1 MSQFDFK
8 PPGTPH
14 KSKEEID
21 RELAITES
29 LNKIKNTILV
39 MSGKGGVGK
48 SSVSVN
54 LALSLAKKGFKVGL
68 MDIDIH
74 GPDVPR
80 MLGKKDDLL
89 NTNNAQKLVPIEY
102 NQNLKFVSM
111 ESLMPKK
118 DEAIIWRG
126 PMKHS
131 VIKQFIGDV
140 NWGNLDYLVIDAPP
154 GTGDE
159 PLTIA
164 QTVRNAEALI
174 VTTPQEISLADVRK
188 SIAFCKTIN
197 LDIIG
202 IVENMSD
209 TICPHCGKEI
219 RLFGSGGGEKL
230 AQSSS
235 LRFLG
240 KIPFESDVVTCG
252 DAGVPLI
259 EKHPD
264 SPASQAFI
272 KITDLIVKV
281 KG

>member
-1 MSQFDFK
+1 MSQFEFNTQ
-8 PPGTPH
+8 GMPH

-21 RELAITES
+21 HENAITAS

-54 LALSLAKKGFKVGL
+54 LALALAKKDLKVGL

-74 GPDVPR
+74 GPDIPR
-80 MLGKKDDLL
+80 MLGKKDML
-89 NTNNAQKLVPIEY
+89 NTNNSQKLIPLEY
-102 NQNLKFVSM
+102 SKNLKFISM
-111 ESLMPKK
+111 ESLMPNK

-140 NWGNLDYLVIDAPP
+140 EWGNLDYLIIDAPP

-159 PLTIA
+159 PLSIA
-164 QTVRNAEALI
+164 QTIKHAKAII

-188 SIAFCKTIN
+188 SINFCKTIH
-197 LDIIG
+197 LEIAGVI
-202 IVENMSD
+202 ENMSD
-209 TICPHCGKEI
+209 SACPHCGKEI
-219 RLFGSGGGEKL
+219 KIFGAGGGEKM

-235 LRFLG
+235 IRFLG
-240 KIPFESDVVTCG
+240 RIPFDSNLVTCG
-252 DAGVPLI
+252 DTGTSYI
-259 EKHPD
+259 ENYPD
-264 SPASQAFI
+264 SPVSQAFYG
-272 KITDLIVKV
+272 ITDSIV
-281 KG
+281 GLDG